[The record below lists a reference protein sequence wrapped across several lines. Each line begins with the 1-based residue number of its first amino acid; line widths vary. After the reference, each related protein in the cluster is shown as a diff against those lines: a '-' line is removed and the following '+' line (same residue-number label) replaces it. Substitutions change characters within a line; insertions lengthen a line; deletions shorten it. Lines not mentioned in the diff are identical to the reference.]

1 MTEIVRSIA
10 LGLIEMISTL
20 LLVRAILSWIPPARD
35 SRINYIICMLTE
47 PFLMPF
53 RMLFDK
59 LGIGRG
65 FFIDLSFMATIIT
78 LQILAALL

>member
-1 MTEIVRSIA
+1 MTEIVRRIA

-20 LLVRAILSWIPPARD
+20 LFVRAILSWIPPARE
-35 SRINYIICMLTE
+35 SKINYIICMLTE

-65 FFIDLSFMATIIT
+65 FFIDLSFLATIIT
-78 LQILAALL
+78 LQIIAAIL